1 MVPPSSIWKRRSS
14 AFFVT
19 VVMTVQLTGVPIPR
33 PDLTA
38 VLGLA
43 ALCSLLLACSGESSA
58 DNLDD
63 TLMRAD
69 TVPAKVASVPAPVPA
84 VVDTFDFEDYP
95 AKDSSAKIRPAPVRL
110 ETAQYGQLY
119 RTKIRE
125 GAARGP
131 NFAGS
136 YTVITWGCGT
146 SCQILAVVDA
156 RTGQLSRQTL
166 QLAQG
171 ARYRRNSTLLL
182 ADPIDATVQR
192 SSQPCSSCGT
202 PAFYRWTGER
212 FAPLG
217 SGPHPHL
224 GGSRPW

>member
-1 MVPPSSIWKRRSS
+1 MK
-14 AFFVT
+14 
-19 VVMTVQLTGVPIPR
+19 VQLTDLAIPR
-33 PDLTA
+33 PELVTT
-38 VLGLA
+38 LGLA
-43 ALCSLLLACSGESSA
+43 ALCAILVACGGESSA
-58 DNLDD
+58 ENLDD

-69 TVPAKVASVPAPVPA
+69 TAPAKVATVAAPTAA

-95 AKDSSAKIRPAPVRL
+95 AKDSTEGIRPAPVRL
-110 ETAQYGQLY
+110 ETATYGQLY
-119 RTKIRE
+119 RTKLRE

-131 NFAGS
+131 NFAGGF
-136 YTVITWGCGT
+136 TVVTWGCGT

-171 ARYRRNSTLLL
+171 ARYRRNSMLLL
-182 ADPIDATVQR
+182 ADPIDPTVQR
-192 SSQPCSSCGT
+192 PSQPCSSCGT

-217 SGPHPHL
+217 SGPHPHV